1 MTMDLKQVQELFF
14 ATDDGDAE
22 RLVGYLHP
30 ELVLNMIGVDGVDAP
45 FDRESYF
52 AFLKESIAYREGRGE
67 RTEHVP
73 THVQIEGET
82 IAVRGYLRIASK
94 EAADEYQPY
103 MDLLK
108 LRDGKIVEY
117 NIAFGV

>member
-1 MTMDLKQVQELFF
+1 MELKQVQDLFF

-22 RLVGYLHP
+22 RLVTYLHP
-30 ELVLNMIGVDGVDAP
+30 DLVLNMIGVDGVDAP
-45 FDRESYF
+45 LDRESYF
-52 AFLKESIAYREGRGE
+52 GFLKESIAYREGRGE

-73 THVQIEGET
+73 AHVQIDGDT

-94 EAADEYQPY
+94 EAADEYHPY